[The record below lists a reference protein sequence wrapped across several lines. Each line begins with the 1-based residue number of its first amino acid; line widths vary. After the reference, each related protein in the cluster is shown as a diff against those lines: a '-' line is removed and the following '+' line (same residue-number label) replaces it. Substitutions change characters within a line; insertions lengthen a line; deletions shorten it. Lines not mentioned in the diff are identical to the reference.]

1 MPPNSIPS
9 DTDEFTTIVLD
20 NLFAALEVVYE
31 YCLWLL
37 FVIVFLCCVC
47 SSPIPRVGYDI
58 DEHIVIASII
68 WMFPRCAVPQRNR
81 AQRDYLFY
89 LSLSYHIIV
98 TQERAAKFDEK
109 GRPPLK
115 RGLSAK
121 SHSLFE
127 AEDKAAEEMILT
139 ARKHLFMANNLYS
152 VSNHLR
158 EIIEKGEDSATAK
171 VTKCIFCA
179 YMVILFQFFFANV
192 ALQ

>member
-1 MPPNSIPS
+1 MFLIALYSAWTEITTRWISSNFLFITFS
-9 DTDEFTTIVLD
+9 D
-20 NLFAALEVVYE
+20 
-31 YCLWLL
+31 
-37 FVIVFLCCVC
+37 
-47 SSPIPRVGYDI
+47 
-58 DEHIVIASII
+58 
-68 WMFPRCAVPQRNR
+68 
-81 AQRDYLFY
+81 
-89 LSLSYHIIV
+89 
-98 TQERAAKFDEK
+98 QERAAKFDEK

-171 VTKCIFCA
+171 VTKMCSISVCCEA
-179 YMVILFQFFFANV
+179 KLFSYD
-192 ALQ
+192 LIIH

>member
-1 MPPNSIPS
+1 M
-9 DTDEFTTIVLD
+9 
-20 NLFAALEVVYE
+20 
-31 YCLWLL
+31 
-37 FVIVFLCCVC
+37 FVSC
-47 SSPIPRVGYDI
+47 
-58 DEHIVIASII
+58 
-68 WMFPRCAVPQRNR
+68 
-81 AQRDYLFY
+81 
-89 LSLSYHIIV
+89 

-139 ARKHLFMANNLYS
+139 ARKHLFLANNLYS

-171 VTKCIFCA
+171 VLHKKRESIM
-179 YMVILFQFFFANV
+179 YFFANHLSQFLKIV
-192 ALQ
+192 LCDMFRTS

>member
-1 MPPNSIPS
+1 
-9 DTDEFTTIVLD
+9 VLFD
-20 NLFAALEVVYE
+20 S
-31 YCLWLL
+31 C
-37 FVIVFLCCVC
+37 
-47 SSPIPRVGYDI
+47 
-58 DEHIVIASII
+58 
-68 WMFPRCAVPQRNR
+68 
-81 AQRDYLFY
+81 
-89 LSLSYHIIV
+89 

-171 VTKCIFCA
+171 VTKKK
-179 YMVILFQFFFANV
+179 VILFQFQFFFRKCGV
-192 ALQ
+192 AIGQEPPNYFHILYLIHLMLA